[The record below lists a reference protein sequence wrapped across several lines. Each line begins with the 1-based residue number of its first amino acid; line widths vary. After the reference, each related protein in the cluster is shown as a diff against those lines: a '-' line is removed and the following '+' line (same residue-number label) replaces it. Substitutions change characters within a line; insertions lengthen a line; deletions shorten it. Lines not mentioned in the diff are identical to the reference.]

1 MIKILWK
8 TIPLSF
14 KPLQKSLLLSLPHAS
29 HALISLSVLVKNVF
43 LFSPAGLCSV
53 SPVSTAQCVT
63 QQPQASLA
71 AVHSTN
77 GAQRE
82 EEEST
87 GRNRRLRYLSGGAKG
102 RRINIGAPWARQHS
116 GHTAGGVCL
125 LSFFCSGV
133 KCSCLTQSSRQC
145 SSAGKPN
152 NY

>member
-1 MIKILWK
+1 M
-8 TIPLSF
+8 SF
-14 KPLQKSLLLSLPHAS
+14 KPLQKNLLLSLPLAS
-29 HALISLSVLVKNVF
+29 HALISLAALVKNVF

-63 QQPQASLA
+63 QHPQASLA

-87 GRNRRLRYLSGGAKG
+87 GRNGRLRYVSGGAKG
-102 RRINIGAPWARQHS
+102 RRIDTGAPWARQPS

-125 LSFFCSGV
+125 LSFCFSV
-133 KCSCLTQSSRQC
+133 FFVFFFQV
-145 SSAGKPN
+145 SSAPA
-152 NY
+152 